1 MGIGAGFSL
10 AQDFTLSHFTHE
22 QRMAAQILLGKH
34 LAGEHGIGILVYIIQ
49 AITTACNLRK
59 FRKLVG
65 IPTGLHTKMA
75 NGLKGYIL
83 RKHAHIKAA
92 GIFDHLPGQVP
103 LLDGNG
109 QLCGIAAHLKTGIGN
124 AAVIFFL
131 IPGGQYKQAVA

>member
-1 MGIGAGFSL
+1 MGIGTRYSL

-49 AITTACNLRK
+49 AITAACNLRK

-83 RKHAHIKAA
+83 RKHAHIEDA
-92 GIFDHLPGQVP
+92 GIFDHLPGQIP
-103 LLDGNG
+103 LLDRNG
-109 QLCGIAAHLKTGIGN
+109 QLGGVAAYLEAGIGN
-124 AAVIFFL
+124 AAVILFL